1 MATLTNRN
9 KRMLHRKE
17 WQMMTKLP
25 VNTGAWS
32 FIIKD
37 PLGVRKT
44 GLMVVSAT
52 VQYIYRTDE
61 DGWVEAP
68 NMALAGTFG
77 AGACGAWMRWSNNIT
92 ATGGDTSKILTTTA
106 INELGIGRILR
117 FSTGANAGL
126 ERTITKIRI
135 FPWGTNEITVDTPFP
150 NAVANGTIFAV
161 TSGLYVVLNAYTA
174 LASWVFKS
182 YDPLTWA
189 VTTLNQ
195 VGLPA
200 TWGTQWAMVATQSY
214 TQPYAIGTAT
224 AWGAST
230 LTCTGKTW
238 TVNQWCNYQIRITA
252 GTGVGQAPRNIA
264 SNTATQITTSTAW
277 TIQPDATSVFA
288 IEAND
293 DNLYL
298 FGNNAV
304 TTYKYNRTAN
314 TWATMA
320 PTTARASAMVAWGGA
335 NWFGKTSDTDW
346 ANESAILD
354 GRYIVSPRG
363 GGSSAIDRLDIA
375 GGTAG
380 AGAWQN
386 MAYVGASATF
396 TTGSSHDA
404 NGQKLFMR
412 KENTNRI
419 FQYDVVYNQIMP
431 FSTLEYPDGTAVIGD
446 KMFTASLQE
455 ESGDTIDWLYVIQNT
470 GPAVHRCMIF

>member
-1 MATLTNRN
+1 MAITNKN

-44 GLMVVSAT
+44 ALMVVSAT
-52 VQYIYRTDE
+52 VQYIFRTDE
-61 DGWVEAP
+61 DGWVLAP
-68 NMALAGTFG
+68 NMALAGAFG
-77 AGACGAWMRWSNNIT
+77 AGACGAWMRWSNNLT
-92 ATGGDTSKILTTTA
+92 ATGGDASKLTLTTA
-106 INELGIGRILR
+106 INELAIGRILR
-117 FSTGANAGL
+117 FSTGPNAGL
-126 ERTITKIRI
+126 ERTITKIRVI
-135 FPWGTNEITVDTPFP
+135 AGGTNEIYFDTPFP
-150 NAVANGTIFAV
+150 NAVANGNIFAI
-161 TSGLYVVLNAYTA
+161 TSGLYVAVNAY
-174 LASWVFKS
+174 ASLVAGVFKS

-189 VTTLNQ
+189 VTSLNQ

-200 TWGTQWAMVATQSY
+200 TWGTEGRLVGTPSY
-214 TQPYAIGTAT
+214 TQPYSIGTAT

-238 TVNQWCNYQIRITA
+238 TVNQWTNYQIRITA
-252 GTGVGQAPRNIA
+252 GTGVGQAPRNVA
-264 SNTATQITTSTAW
+264 SNTANQITTSTAW
-277 TIQPDATSVFA
+277 TITPDTSSVFA

-298 FGNNAV
+298 LGNNNVAV
-304 TTYKYNRTAN
+304 YKYNRTAN

-335 NWFGKTSDTDW
+335 NWFGLTGDTDW

-363 GGSSAIDRLDIA
+363 GGSSAIDRLDLA

-380 AGAWQN
+380 AGAWAN
-386 MAYVGASATF
+386 MAYVGASETF
-396 TTGSSHDA
+396 TTGSSYDT

-419 FQYDVVYNQIMP
+419 FQYDIVYNQIMP
-431 FSTLEYPDGTAVIGD
+431 FSTLEFPDGTAVIGD
-446 KMFTASLQE
+446 KMFTASLQD
-455 ESGDTIDWLYVIQNT
+455 GTDFVDWLYVIQST
-470 GPAVHRCMIF
+470 GQAVHRVMIF